1 MYTLSVSS
9 LNEQIK
15 SLLESTFERVLVEGE
30 LSRITFHNSGHI
42 YFTLKDESSTI
53 KAVIFKANAAK
64 LKFQLQE
71 GLKVVLDGA
80 ISLYKPRGEYQ
91 INCFSIQPSGHG
103 ALALAFEQLK
113 NKLSMQGYFDI
124 SRKKQ
129 LPKFPKKIA
138 LITSATG
145 AALQD
150 MLRVAQGRYRAIE
163 IDIYDVLVQGESAAP
178 SIVKALESA
187 DTKGYDVIVVGR
199 GGGSIEDLWAFNEEI
214 VADAIFKAAT
224 PIVSAVGHEIDWVIS
239 DFVADL
245 RAPTPSAAMQMVLPD
260 SNELYQYID
269 SLNSQYNQTIM
280 QRVYNSKQELTHLVS
295 LYSQHSI
302 EKKISHKID
311 EIKQFRDSFN
321 QTISFK
327 MQSFS
332 KEVESIKIRFPHVIE
347 SRINIAQN
355 QVLTLQKMLESNH
368 PKLKTK
374 KGFAQISKD
383 SKVIDI
389 ESLKVDETFDLM
401 SDRVIVSAKV
411 LNKIDI

>member
-163 IDIYDVLVQGESAAP
+163 IDIYDVLVQGESAAS
-178 SIVKALESA
+178 SIVRALERA

-245 RAPTPSAAMQMVLPD
+245 RAPTPSAAMQMILPD

-280 QRVYNSKQELTHLVS
+280 QKIYNSKQELTHLVS

-311 EIKQFRDSFN
+311 EIRQFRDSFN

-332 KEVESIKIRFPHVIE
+332 KEVESIKVRFPHVIE

-355 QVLTLQKMLESNH
+355 QVLTLQKMIESNH

-401 SDRVIVSAKV
+401 SDRVIISAKV

>member
-15 SLLESTFERVLVEGE
+15 TLLESTFERVLVEGE

-80 ISLYKPRGEYQ
+80 VTLYKPRGEYQ
-91 INCFSIQPSGHG
+91 INCFTIQPSGHG

-150 MLRVAQGRYRAIE
+150 MLRVAQNRYRALE

-178 SIVKALESA
+178 SIVRALQSA

-239 DFVADL
+239 DFVADV

-269 SLNSQYNQTIM
+269 SLISQNNQIIL
-280 QRVYNSKQELTHLVS
+280 QKIYNSKQELTHLLS

-302 EKKISHKID
+302 EKKIGHKID

-327 MQSFS
+327 MQSFY
-332 KEVESIKIRFPHVIE
+332 KEVESIKIRFPHLIE

>member
-80 ISLYKPRGEYQ
+80 ITLYKPRGEYQ

-113 NKLSMQGYFDI
+113 SKLSMKGYFDT
-124 SRKKQ
+124 SRKKP

-150 MLRVAQGRYRAIE
+150 MLRVAQSRYRAIE

-178 SIVKALESA
+178 SIVRALERA
-187 DTKGYDVIVVGR
+187 DTKEYDVIVVGR
-199 GGGSIEDLWAFNEEI
+199 GGGSIEDLWAFNEEV
-214 VADAIFKAAT
+214 VADAIFKAIT

-245 RAPTPSAAMQMVLPD
+245 RAPTPSAAMQMILPD

-269 SLNSQYNQTIM
+269 SLNSRYNQTIK
-280 QRVYNSKQELTHLVS
+280 QKIHNSKQELTHLVN

-401 SDRVIVSAKV
+401 SDRVIISAKV

>member
-42 YFTLKDESSTI
+42 YFTLKDSSSTI

-71 GLKVVLDGA
+71 GLKVLLDGA
-80 ISLYKPRGEYQ
+80 VTLYKPRGEYQ
-91 INCFSIQPSGHG
+91 INCFTIQPSGHG
-103 ALALAFEQLK
+103 ALALAYEQLK
-113 NKLSMQGYFDI
+113 NKLSMQGYFDM
-124 SRKKQ
+124 SRKKPI
-129 LPKFPKKIA
+129 PKFPKKIA

-150 MLRVAQGRYRAIE
+150 MLRVAQSRYRAIE

-178 SIVKALESA
+178 SIVRALNSA

-214 VADAIFKAAT
+214 VADAIFKATT

-245 RAPTPSAAMQMVLPD
+245 RAPTPSAAMQMILPD
-260 SNELYQYID
+260 SNELYQYLD
-269 SLNSQYNQTIM
+269 SLNANYNQIIM
-280 QRVYNSKQELTHLVS
+280 QKIYNSKQELTHLAN
-295 LYSQHSI
+295 LYAQHSI
-302 EKKISHKID
+302 EKKTSHKID
-311 EIKQFRDSFN
+311 EIKQLRGSFN

-327 MQSFS
+327 IQSFS
-332 KEVESIKIRFPHVIE
+332 KEIESIKIRFPHVID

-355 QVLTLQKMLESNH
+355 QVLTLQKMLESNN
-368 PKLKTK
+368 PKLKSK
-374 KGFAQISKD
+374 KGFAQISKE

-389 ESLKVDETFDLM
+389 DSLKVDEIFDLM
-401 SDRVIVSAKV
+401 SDRVVISAKV
-411 LNKIDI
+411 LTKRDI